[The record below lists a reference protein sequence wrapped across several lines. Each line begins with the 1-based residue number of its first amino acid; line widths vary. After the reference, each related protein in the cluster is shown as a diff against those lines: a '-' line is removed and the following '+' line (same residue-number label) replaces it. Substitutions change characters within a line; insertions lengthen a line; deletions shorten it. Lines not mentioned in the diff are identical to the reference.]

1 LSLHFSFFNA
11 HGTAAHTT
19 TGAPQIMKR
28 GRTPDNPGDHH
39 QEEEEEEEDEGGLL
53 EEEEEDVDAGAADA
67 ADEGGDDA
75 DLDAELERELE
86 EGGDGDGGE
95 EEEPPAAQAGAGPPG
110 RDPTPEVA
118 ARASGRP
125 TTAPPAAPPP
135 PTAPPP
141 RTASPE
147 DDDGGAAAAA
157 RAAWADRTRALA
169 AAMTEDQMDRYEAF
183 RRATLG
189 RPAVKK
195 VGRRGEKKKKKGRGR
210 EMPPPFFC
218 SLITRVTR
226 GPPPTPLSPI
236 PSQLIHATSGSTPN
250 SSTVILVAGVA
261 KVFVAELVE
270 AGG

>member
-1 LSLHFSFFNA
+1 MSLHFSFFNA

-53 EEEEEDVDAGAADA
+53 EEEEEDIDAGAADA

-110 RDPTPEVA
+110 RDPTPEAA
-118 ARASGRP
+118 ARAAGRP
-125 TTAPPAAPPP
+125 TTAPPAVPPP

-195 VGRRGEKKKKKGRGR
+195 VGRRGEKKKKR
-210 EMPPPFFC
+210 EGERDAPSFFLFAHHAC
-218 SLITRVTR
+218 HAR
-226 GPPPTPLSPI
+226 PPPTPLSPI